1 MLYIADRFLFIVE
14 YMTKGCD
21 TMAYTEAQKRANLK
35 YMKEKTDDIRLRVP
49 KGTKDRYR
57 SAAARYGVSM
67 TQFVLTAVEE
77 KIEREAKEIPNA
89 ETLAAMKEVEEMVST
104 GGGQRFSGSTEDFTA
119 MLLAEDD

>member
-1 MLYIADRFLFIVE
+1 
-14 YMTKGCD
+14 
-21 TMAYTEAQKRANLK
+21 MAYTEAQKKANLK